1 MDRDL
6 TKEAIVRGF
15 EALIRGDRLFGA
27 DMRPD
32 ILKKSGKGVRF
43 LIGPVPPMRTL
54 LSRWG
59 VLFGNRLSPDELFER
74 LAVSIHEFNHRDNV
88 LLCARDRFIYD
99 TLIVHGEE
107 PIGGLTLEFYA
118 IPDRSAGWLG
128 RLLRRKSLKIV
139 YIERIHLR
147 EQSSGYASSLFRDY
161 EKLFHNLGFNQFRL
175 KASLSVGK
183 YYWAKEGFDFVEK
196 EDLDRR
202 REGLKGLVKERN
214 LPVKDAE
221 IARLNHAYDIA
232 RFRKDLRISV
242 FRDGEG
248 YYSLS
253 GDETHVEE
261 FQFPLGKAYLLC
273 AGPWDG
279 HKIIYTNTPRR
290 TGFVFSRDYL
300 DHRTRA
306 GHRES
311 PRRLEHL
318 MKAIQKEGLRESLV
332 FLAPYVPERDIVE
345 KIHLSGYL
353 DSFRDAA
360 AGGGRTFQT
369 ADCSIS
375 PRSYEVALLA
385 AGGVMAGV
393 DAVMNGRVE
402 NIFCAVRPP
411 GHHAGRDYAM
421 GFCFINNVS
430 VGAVHA
436 RTVYG
441 VERIFILD
449 WDAHHGNGT
458 QDIFEEDPLTYFCS
472 IHEHP
477 TFCFPGTGRRMER
490 GKGKGDGFTRN
501 VTLRPHDS
509 DDALVEAFEGE
520 VVPEIDRFR
529 PDLIMISAGF
539 DGHHGDGIAGLRL
552 TEASYAHM
560 TRRLCELADKHC
572 GGKIVSVLE
581 GGYEGPVFA
590 ASVVAHLRALQGR
603 N

>member
-1 MDRDL
+1 MDREL
-6 TKEAIVRGF
+6 PKETIVRGF
-15 EALIRGDRLFGA
+15 EELIGGNRLFGA

-32 ILKKSGKGVRF
+32 VLKKSGKGTRF
-43 LIGPVPPMRTL
+43 LVAPLPSMRKL
-54 LSRWG
+54 LSQWED
-59 VLFGNRLSPDELFER
+59 LFGNRTSPSDLYHR
-74 LAVSIHEFNHRDNV
+74 LAVSIHGFEQRENV
-88 LLCARDRFIYD
+88 LLFAPDRIIYD
-99 TLIVHGEE
+99 TAIVHGKE
-107 PIGGLTLEFYA
+107 PIGGMTLEFYA
-118 IPDRSAGWLG
+118 IPDPSAGWLAG
-128 RLLRRKSLKIV
+128 LLRRRMLKIV

-161 EKLFHNLGFNQFRL
+161 EKLFRDLGFNQFRL

-202 REGLKGLVKERN
+202 REGLRAFVKERD

-221 IARLNHAYDIA
+221 ISRLNHAYDIA
-232 RFRKDLRISV
+232 QFRKDLRVSV
-242 FRDGEG
+242 YRDGDG
-248 YYSLS
+248 YYSLA

-290 TGFVFSRDYL
+290 TGFVFSREYL

-311 PRRLEHL
+311 PGRLEHL
-318 MKAIQKEGLRESLV
+318 MKAVQKDGLRESLV
-332 FLAPYVPERDIVE
+332 FLAPYVPDREIVE
-345 KIHLSGYL
+345 KIHPGGYL
-353 DSFRDAA
+353 DRFRDAA
-360 AGGGRTFQT
+360 AAGARTFQT
-369 ADCSIS
+369 VDCSIS

-393 DAVMNGRVE
+393 DAVMNGRVD

-430 VGAVHA
+430 VGVFHA
-436 RTVYG
+436 RTAYG

-509 DDALVEAFEGE
+509 DDALLEVFEGE

-539 DGHHGDGIAGLRL
+539 DGHHGDGITGLQL
-552 TEASYAHM
+552 TDASYAHM
-560 TRRLCELADKHC
+560 TRRLCELADAHC